1 MEVRAV
7 SGPSEV
13 PVDIAWSSQP
23 LRANSATLS
32 LTVSSHAECL
42 GPESS
47 QDCDHDR
54 KVQNAADTH
63 WPESTT
69 CWGEG
74 GLD

>member
-13 PVDIAWSSQP
+13 PVDIGRSSQP
-23 LRANSATLS
+23 LRANSAT

-47 QDCDHDR
+47 QDCDHDS
-54 KVQNAADTH
+54 KAQNAADTH
-63 WPESTT
+63 WPESAT
-69 CWGEG
+69 CGGEG